1 MVTEVH
7 ATDTVTVGLVERR
20 RGRPRRVPMP
30 LEALSR
36 SKGRPLTPR
45 DLSDLTGLSVAK
57 IRNLCKWGKLK
68 AIKVDSNKAGTRFQW
83 MIPYADAQ
91 RLLKKLRILE

>member
-1 MVTEVH
+1 VITEVH
-7 ATDTVTVGLVERR
+7 AADTVTVGLVERR

-30 LEALSR
+30 IEALQR
-36 SKGRPLTPR
+36 PKGRPLSPR
-45 DLSDLTGLSVAK
+45 DLADLTGFSVAK

-68 AIKVDSNKAGTRFQW
+68 AIKVDSNSAGTRFQW
-83 MIPYADAQ
+83 VIPYGDAQ